1 MIKRKYKLLLTAF
14 FIIIFLFS
22 SYKLINKFFFL
33 SGFERNLQNLVKNTK
48 YENLAR
54 KFYFALKYGIKSTND
69 GGVFYLSEDYLKMDI
84 FDENFKRKKI
94 EGINDNIKKYLI
106 ENKIEN
112 EKWFRSHGGHKNQKF
127 SGSDIINQENI
138 KGLKLSWEFEFGK
151 DRHKNV
157 EANPIFYE
165 NSIISVTSNRGLVS
179 LNAING
185 KINWNIL
192 FNEKNIARR
201 GFVLDI
207 EKNDNA
213 FLYVLADRKLYKIN
227 AQNGEFDLSFNSKG
241 YIENFFSLTAP
252 FIDAN
257 KLYITNMTPPSL
269 IVYNKIS
276 GKKISTIDLNPKT
289 KNFTGGAPWMGT
301 AFDEK
306 NKIAFISTGNPRP
319 PLDGLTRPGRN
330 ENSNS
335 IVALDLKEEK
345 ILWAFQEVAHDLWD
359 FDIGCPPLLTEI
371 NYDNKILE
379 VVVCVTKVGNTLIFE
394 RKSGKPLFD
403 INFAN
408 IPTSKMPNQ
417 ETWQQIKSELPENS
431 ASVEYSNKS
440 FDKLSEKKQSYI
452 KEVLKNSDK
461 GWFIPPKYGQR
472 NIFFGVHGGSNWYG
486 SANNPYTGQIFTP
499 INRIP
504 YESMLYG
511 VDILKS
517 QPDELKHYGLYLEN
531 CASCH
536 GKNRN
541 VKLDKTLEKINK
553 YTPSLVGLTLF
564 EDTKKSNINYKNFK
578 KKHKVDITTDT
589 FEKINQLFVEWDN
602 KLLKNKSIK
611 LDFYWASFLDQ
622 KDNNFLSNPPWG
634 EVTSMDLKTGKIL
647 WKTPIGIDKKT
658 DKNRIIGTSIYG
670 GCSVNRN
677 NILFCVG
684 TDDGFIYAINGY
696 NGEIIWK
703 YQMDFAGTTAPLIYK
718 INNSEYITVIATGSN
733 IVSRDSV
740 KGNKIITFVLSK

>member
-1 MIKRKYKLLLTAF
+1 MIKFKYKFLLTVF
-14 FIIIFLFS
+14 FIIIILFS
-22 SYKLINKFFFL
+22 SHILIKKFFFL
-33 SGFERNLQNLVKNTK
+33 SGFERKLQNLVKNSK

-54 KFYFALKYGIKSTND
+54 KFYYNLKYGMKSVNN
-69 GGVFYLSEDYLKMDI
+69 GGVFYLSEDYLRMDI
-84 FDENFKRKKI
+84 YDENFKRKKI
-94 EGINDNIKKYLI
+94 KGINNNIKKYLI
-106 ENKIEN
+106 EYKLET
-112 EKWFRSHGGHKNQKF
+112 EKWFRSHGGNKNQKF
-127 SGSDIINQENI
+127 SSSDIINHENI
-138 KGLKLSWEFEFGK
+138 KGLKLAWEFEHENDKFK
-151 DRHKNV
+151 TV
-157 EANPIFYE
+157 EANPIFYK
-165 NSIISVTSNRGLVS
+165 NSIISVTSNYGLVS

-185 KINWNIL
+185 EINWNIS
-192 FNEKNIARR
+192 FQEKNIARR

-207 EKNDNA
+207 EKNGSA

-227 AQNGEFDLSFNSKG
+227 AQNGEFDLSFNRKG

-252 FIDAN
+252 FINED

-269 IVYNKIS
+269 VVYNKIS
-276 GKKISTIDLNPKT
+276 GKKILTIDLNPKN
-289 KNFTGGAPWMGT
+289 KNFTGGSPWMGT

-335 IVALDLKEEK
+335 IIAIDLKKKK
-345 ILWAFQEVAHDLWD
+345 ILWTFQEIAHDLWD

-371 NYDNKILE
+371 SYEKKFLE

-403 INFAN
+403 VNFAN
-408 IPTSKMPNQ
+408 IPTSKMQNQ
-417 ETWQQIKSELPENS
+417 ETWQQIKSDLPENV

-440 FDKLSEKKQSYI
+440 FDALNEEKQSYI
-452 KEVLKNSDK
+452 NEIFKNSDT
-461 GWFIPPKYGQR
+461 GWFIPPNYGQK

-486 SANNPYTGQIFTP
+486 SANNPYTHQIFTP
-499 INRIP
+499 INHIP

-511 VDILKS
+511 VDISKS

-541 VKLDKTLEKINK
+541 IKLDKNLEKINR
-553 YTPSLVGLTLF
+553 YVPSLVGLTLF
-564 EDTKKSNINYKNFK
+564 KDAKKKISHYKNFK
-578 KKHKVDITTDT
+578 KKHKIDITNDT

-602 KLLKNKSIK
+602 KLLKNESIK
-611 LDFYWASFLDQ
+611 LDFYWASFLDK

-634 EVTSMDLKTGKIL
+634 EVVSMDLKSGKVL

-658 DKNRIIGTSIYG
+658 DKDRIIGTSIYG

-703 YQMDFAGTTAPLIYK
+703 YQMDFAGTAAPLIYK
-718 INNSEYITVIATGSN
+718 VNNSEYVTVVASGSN
-733 IVSRDSV
+733 IVSKDFV
-740 KGNKIITFVLSK
+740 AGNKIITFVLSK